1 MNPAAVTRSLTVT
14 TTLSIEQVGRLKR
27 YTREEA
33 MDEAKKKRG
42 WRKADGSKLEPAPM
56 PAPPMIDRTPDLFS
70 SGPNAATLRGGGDR
84 SPNKGIFALGP
95 DRADGTPTERALR
108 FMHSLEV
115 PEGPNAGK
123 PVTLAPFQRQ
133 FIDGALA
140 PDIAAAILS
149 IGRGNGKS
157 AITAGLALGGLLGIW
172 DDQPRR
178 EIIAAARTRDQ
189 GRIIWDF
196 VAGFAASL
204 PLELR
209 HRLIYRRA
217 PRLEIEYQGDG
228 GGHVL
233 RVIAA
238 DGKSALGGAPTM
250 AILDERGHWALDR
263 GDELEHALLSGL
275 GKRNGRAFLISTSAS
290 DDTHPFSRWIDD
302 PVPGTYVQ
310 EHRPSP
316 GLPADDRDSLLIANP
331 GAPHGIGGSL
341 EWLEGQ
347 AQRAIARGGSSLT
360 SFRLYNRNERVS
372 GETRDLLVT
381 LDEWLACEIDT
392 LPPREGGVVIGIDLG
407 GSASMTA
414 AAFYWPDT
422 SRLEA
427 IGTFPTSPSL
437 LDRGQADGVTG
448 RYVEMQARGELTT
461 LGDRT
466 VPVAPWL
473 AQVMTHVADQPVM
486 AITMDRY
493 KQAELGEALARA
505 GIRAPLVWRGQGY
518 RDGGEDCERFRRA
531 AFDGQIKAR
540 PSLLLRSAFADAVCL
555 RDPANNLK
563 LAKARSTGRIDA
575 AAAAVLAVAQGARIA
590 ALPKTKAR
598 MLWA

>member
-1 MNPAAVTRSLTVT
+1 MA
-14 TTLSIEQVGRLKR
+14 
-27 YTREEA
+27 
-33 MDEAKKKRG
+33 EAKKKRE
-42 WRKADGSKLEPAPM
+42 WRKADGSNLDPVPEHSSRQDDEANQPS
-56 PAPPMIDRTPDLFS
+56 LFGN
-70 SGPNAATLRGGGDR
+70 GPNAEDLIGRRDRGMELA
-84 SPNKGIFALGP
+84 IFAPGAELENAAP
-95 DRADGTPTERALR
+95 AERAIHFL
-108 FMHSLEV
+108 HGLSI

-123 PVTLAPFQRQ
+123 PIQLAPFQRR
-133 FIDGALA
+133 FIEGALA
-140 PDIAAAILS
+140 GETAAAILS

-157 AITAGLALGGLLGIW
+157 AITAGLALGGLVGIW
-172 DDQPRR
+172 DRQPRR

-196 VAGFAASL
+196 VAGFAATL
-204 PLELR
+204 PLELQR
-209 HRLIYRRA
+209 RLVFRRA
-217 PRLEIEYQGDG
+217 PRLEIEYEGDG

-275 GKRNGRAFLISTSAS
+275 GKRGGRAFLISTSAS

-302 PVPGTYVQ
+302 PAPGSYVQ
-310 EHRPSP
+310 EHRPPP
-316 GLPADDRDSLLIANP
+316 GLPADDADSLLIANP
-331 GAPHGIGGSL
+331 GAPHGIGSSV
-341 EWLEGQ
+341 EWLQ
-347 AQRAIARGGSSLT
+347 AQAGRAIARGGSSLT

-372 GETRDLLVT
+372 GETRDLLIT
-381 LDEWLACEIDT
+381 FDEWLNCET
-392 LPPREGGVVIGIDLG
+392 ESLPPREGGVVIGIDLG

-422 SRLEA
+422 GRLEC
-427 IGTFPTSPSL
+427 IGTFPSMPSL
-437 LDRGQADGVTG
+437 LDRGQSDGVAR
-448 RYVEMQARGELTT
+448 RYQEMQERGELTV

-473 AQVMTHVADQPVM
+473 ADVMRHVEGQHIS

-493 KQAELGEALARA
+493 KQAELGEALDRA
-505 GIRAPLVWRGQGY
+505 GIRAPCVWRGQGF

-531 AFDGQIKAR
+531 VFDGLVKSR

-575 AAAAVLAVAQGARIA
+575 AAASVLAVAQGARIA
-590 ALPKTKAR
+590 AQPTKKAR
-598 MLWA
+598 LAWV